1 MLHDFQIVHR
11 IKPARFAESLEA
23 PVWATCLR
31 SLAFG
36 PQALQVTDADELYT
50 NSEAY
55 RFLLEVVC
63 GLKSPILGETEV
75 FGQFKMFSA
84 EWVKRE
90 PSRASLVQKILT
102 DAKAIRS
109 QHLLELGIQ
118 SYGSWIRRNL
128 KSKRVHFLGAGQMVR
143 EIMPYLQKKGCAL
156 EVHRRE
162 PVKCRDFSAVAI
174 GDRLFDRGALIIA
187 APMSSAEIS
196 AWLGGLK
203 PDQVIDLR
211 DNSSEDRLELGVPT
225 VRLHDIFSE
234 IEVTKR
240 KLLPRLEAAQQAILE
255 CSRRAAAQA
264 IVRPQGWDDL
274 CA

>member
-1 MLHDFQIVHR
+1 MLNDFRIVHR
-11 IKPARFAESLEA
+11 LKPARFAEVFEA

-31 SLAFG
+31 SLAF
-36 PQALQVTDADELYT
+36 PANACDVTDADELYT
-50 NSEAY
+50 NSDAY
-55 RFLLEVVC
+55 EFLLEVVC

-75 FGQFKMFSA
+75 FGQFKQFSA

-90 PSRASLVQKILT
+90 PKRKSLVQKILT
-102 DAKAIRS
+102 DAKAIRT

-128 KSKRVHFLGAGQMVR
+128 RSKRAHFLGAGQMAR
-143 EIMPYLQKKGCAL
+143 EIMPYLQKKGCSLA
-156 EVHRRE
+156 VHT
-162 PVKCRDFSAVAI
+162 RDPLKYIDLSAVAI
-174 GDRLFDRGALIIA
+174 NDCKFDRGALIIA
-187 APMSSAEIS
+187 APMSASEIEK
-196 AWLGGLK
+196 WLIGRK
-203 PDQVIDLR
+203 PDEIIDLR
-211 DNSSEDRLELGVPT
+211 DNSREDRLEMNVQT

-240 KLLPRLEAAQQAILE
+240 KLMPRLEAAQKAILE
-255 CSRRAAAQA
+255 CSRRASAQA